1 MDDIDVSRT
10 QKKKHALKVTNFAK
24 QLSRLSIKQ
33 ISKLDFNEEIK
44 EEIVKASKMKNGI
57 AKNRHIKYISGL
69 LRSIENID
77 EIISGLKIK

>member
-33 ISKLDFNEEIK
+33 ISKLFD
-44 EEIVKASKMKNGI
+44 
-57 AKNRHIKYISGL
+57 RISFLNFAEPVTFVLSPILINVGL
-69 LRSIENID
+69 ELIFIN
-77 EIISGLKIK
+77 